1 MYNFYKV
8 ICMKKVIHSG
18 ILSFVIIMLIQIA
31 VFVSVI
37 LWLNEYSGYIIE
49 FINILTAVLL
59 VYEINR
65 NDEPAFKY
73 AWIIIIAI
81 LPVFGCLLYMYIHI
95 NVITKKINERAEKV
109 EGITKEYLVQD
120 KKISAELEKGGVLDG
135 LSFYLNNY
143 SNSPTYKNTSV
154 EYFPLGEYKFEKM
167 KEELEKAEKF
177 IFMEYFIIDANSLM
191 WQEIFEILKRKAKE
205 NVEVRFIYDAMG
217 SLTTFTAKNCEELE
231 KCGIKCRTFKRV
243 TPLFAT
249 YQNNRDHRKI
259 LVIDGHTAFTGGI
272 NIADEYINRN
282 ERFGHWKDTAVMI
295 KGQGAV
301 SFTIMFLQMWNT
313 FFANDEEIYEK
324 YVVNNKVECE
334 GYVIPYCDSPTDNE
348 NVGERV
354 YLDII
359 NRASSYVYIMT
370 PYLVISHDMQEALKF
385 AAKRGVDV
393 RIVMPHIPDKPYALW
408 LARSY
413 YPKLMGAGVKIF
425 EYEKGFVHGKVTVSD
440 GMTAVVGTIN
450 YDYRS
455 LYLNYECALLMHK
468 VSAISDIENDF
479 VSTQNMCKEVT
490 MEGYKK
496 FNIFGRLFGMVIKLF
511 APLI

>member
-1 MYNFYKV
+1 
-8 ICMKKVIHSG
+8 MKKVMHSG
-18 ILSFVIIMLIQIA
+18 IMSFLIILFIQIA

-37 LWLNEYSGYIIE
+37 LWLREYSGYIIE
-49 FINILTAVLL
+49 IMNILTAILL

-65 NDEPAFKY
+65 SSEPAFKY
-73 AWIIIIAI
+73 AWILIIAI

-95 NVITKKINERAEKV
+95 NVITKKINEMANKV
-109 EGITKEYLVQD
+109 EEKTKEYLVQD
-120 KKISAELEKGGVLDG
+120 KKISCELESEGIMDG
-135 LSFYLNNY
+135 LSCYLNNY
-143 SNSPTYKNTSV
+143 ANCPTYKNTSV
-154 EYFPLGEYKFEKM
+154 EYFPLGENKFKKM

-177 IFMEYFIIDANSLM
+177 IFMEYFIVDANSIM
-191 WQEIFEILKRKAKE
+191 WQEILEILKRKISE

-231 KCGIKCRTFKRV
+231 KMGIKCRTFKRV

-249 YQNNRDHRKI
+249 YQNNRNHRKI

-272 NIADEYINRN
+272 NIADEYINKN
-282 ERFGHWKDTAVMI
+282 ERFGHWKDTAVMV
-295 KGQGAV
+295 KGDGAV

-313 FFANDEEIYEK
+313 FFANGEEDYES
-324 YVVNNKVECE
+324 YIINNKVKSD
-334 GYVIPYCDSPTDNE
+334 GYVIPYCDSPTDGE

-359 NRASSYVYIMT
+359 NRSTSYVHIMT

-393 RIVMPHIPDKPYALW
+393 KILMPHIPDKPYALW

-413 YPKLMGAGVKIF
+413 YPKLIEAGVKIF
-425 EYEKGFVHGKVTVSD
+425 EYEKGFIHAKVTVSD
-440 GMTAVVGTIN
+440 DVTAVVGTIN

-468 VSAISDIENDF
+468 VPAISDIENDF
-479 VSTQNMCKEVT
+479 IDTQNMCEKINMDT
-490 MEGYKK
+490 YKK
-496 FNIFGRLFGMVIKLF
+496 FSVIGRLFGMVIKFF